1 MAIATKQRIKTQ
13 KDCRR
18 FNDCEAPLCPLDERS
33 LRAGIWYSNE
43 QICKSQKFA
52 TLRWIKRQKRIV
64 KRGISPDRLFT
75 VSMLESSRRIQRGTS
90 GLNPE
95 LTLEESPKQKEEK

>member
-1 MAIATKQRIKTQ
+1 MAIATKRRIETQ
-13 KDCRR
+13 EDCPR
-18 FNDCEAPLCPLDERS
+18 FNDCEAPLCPLDKIS
-33 LRAGIWYSNE
+33 LRAGIWYSDQE
-43 QICKSQKFA
+43 ICKSQKFA
-52 TLRWIKRQKRIV
+52 SLRWIKRQKRIV

-90 GLNPE
+90 ELNPE